1 MMMIEY
7 VFLFS
12 SSLVITNTNVHVCI
26 CFCCNVGL
34 ELANVNLLY
43 VNNLNDSP
51 LMRKNLPHIR
61 FKCHLVSVVS
71 NSQKIPITL
80 SFKIFYSKYKTFW
93 NNENF
98 IILNI
103 QCLYSI
109 NTICQISI
117 RNYIYSMIKTWKTQH
132 NASMIQLHF
141 TIAQM
146 NSVNLCFTQK
156 DEKNILVTW
165 LTYDV
170 KIFLSM

>member
-26 CFCCNVGL
+26 CFCYNVGL
-34 ELANVNLLY
+34 EVANVNLLY

-51 LMRKNLPHIR
+51 LMRKNRPHIR

-80 SFKIFYSKYKTFW
+80 SFKFFYSKYKTFW

-109 NTICQISI
+109 NSSTRITQLSKTY
-117 RNYIYSMIKTWKTQH
+117 NQWKIKAPKFVIFMSYDFQH
-132 NASMIQLHF
+132 
-141 TIAQM
+141 
-146 NSVNLCFTQK
+146 
-156 DEKNILVTW
+156 D
-165 LTYDV
+165 
-170 KIFLSM
+170 